1 MKKTQMMAA
10 AAVSISLLGLASYF
24 SPQWDLYQMS
34 SAIKNKDADSF
45 SRNVDFPSLRESIKA
60 QMTLALNNQMSGMKD
75 NPFAGLG
82 QMMAAALI
90 NPIIDAVVSPAGVM
104 RMFQS
109 GSAKP
114 DLGGDQDRSKSSS
127 ESKPA
132 DYSVA
137 YRNWD
142 TVSVTKANQESGAFI
157 FKRAG
162 LWSWKLAAI
171 ELPQEVIAARR

>member
-1 MKKTQMMAA
+1 MKRIHVMAA
-10 AAVSISLLGLASYF
+10 GAIAISMMGLASYF

-34 SAIKNKDADSF
+34 SAIKNHDADAF
-45 SRNVDFPSLRESIKA
+45 SKKVDFPSLRESLKA
-60 QMTLALNNQMSGMKD
+60 QMMLAMDNQMSSAGMGG

-82 QMMAAALI
+82 QMMAGALL
-90 NPIIDAVVSPAGVM
+90 NPVIDAAVSPAGVM
-104 RMFQS
+104 HMFRN

-114 DLGGDQDRSKSSS
+114 VQPVDQDSSDS
-127 ESKPA
+127 PREVKA
-132 DYSVA
+132 RDYSVA

-142 TVSVTKANQESGAFI
+142 TVSVTKEGQKSGAFI

-171 ELPQEVIAARR
+171 ELPTTPATR

>member
-1 MKKTQMMAA
+1 MKMKRTHVMAA
-10 AAVSISLLGLASYF
+10 AAVAISMMGLASYF

-34 SAIKNKDADSF
+34 SAIKHHDADAF
-45 SRNVDFPSLRESIKA
+45 SKKVDYPSLRESLKA
-60 QMTLALNNQMSGMKD
+60 QMMLAMNDQMSSAGMKG

-82 QMMAAALI
+82 QMMAAALL
-90 NPIIDAVVSPAGVM
+90 NPVIDAAVSPAGVM
-104 RMFQS
+104 HMFRS

-114 DLGGDQDRSKSSS
+114 VKPADQDSSDPPREVKSR
-127 ESKPA
+127 

-137 YRNWD
+137 YRSWD
-142 TVSVTKANQESGAFI
+142 TVSVTKADQKSGAFI

-171 ELPQEVIAARR
+171 ELPGK